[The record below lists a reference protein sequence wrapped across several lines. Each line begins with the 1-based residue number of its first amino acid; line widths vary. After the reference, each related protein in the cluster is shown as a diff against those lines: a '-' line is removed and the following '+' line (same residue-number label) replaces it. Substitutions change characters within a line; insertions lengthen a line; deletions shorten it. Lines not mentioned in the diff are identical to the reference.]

1 MAFGFLRRK
10 KKVEDPAPQ
19 PEPKKRYV
27 VSIMHKAR
35 RLGVRSH
42 THHEVEADGAREA
55 VALAVSRSG
64 YPPHKVQ
71 IRGVK
76 QVSEDVKRRAAAHR
90 RVDSY
95 TLAQADAVRHPDP
108 EKRRDLLKKIRR
120 NLKRARVRAL
130 GEALELK
137 WNRTGSPTANRMMDT
152 LRTHLLSQ
160 HLDVAHE
167 HLKNVGRKVSRGKPP
182 PDGDAFDH
190 SSVVSDLRGWHAE
203 IKRARGVK

>member
-10 KKVEDPAPQ
+10 KKTKGSTGSA
-19 PEPKKRYV
+19 PKKRYV
-27 VSIMHKAR
+27 VSVMYKAR
-35 RLGVRSH
+35 RLGVRAH

-55 VALAVSRSG
+55 VALAISRSG
-64 YPPHKVQ
+64 HPPHKVQ

-95 TLAQADAVRHPDP
+95 VLAQGEAMSHADPA
-108 EKRRDLLKKIRR
+108 KRRDLLKKIRR